1 MIVLSDGAVR
11 RNEGMLYFSLI
22 GSPSRNP
29 VSCPMTFQCISAVV
43 RCFWVGH
50 QNSIALLACCSDKY
64 LRETF
69 KEGVSVLARRWRV
82 QSILVRNA

>member
-1 MIVLSDGAVR
+1 MEQLEGVR
-11 RNEGMLYFSLI
+11 GMLYFSLI
-22 GSPSRNP
+22 GSPPRNP

-50 QNSIALLACCSDKY
+50 QNPIAITLLVCCSDKY
-64 LRETF
+64 PRETF

-82 QSILVRNA
+82 KSILVRNA